1 MKGAGVVK
9 KKAQVFNDAGEAVEI
24 VGESRKRSS
33 DGGFAS
39 DDGGGGGGGGS
50 GESILREMGDDRRT
64 EDGEEEEDDEDE
76 DDGGD
81 EEEVEGEDGAQEERP
96 KLDEGYFE
104 IEAIRRKRIRKGKVQ
119 YLIKWRGWPET
130 ANTWEPLENLQSIAD
145 VIDAFEGSLRP
156 GKPGRKRKRKYAGPH
171 SLMKKKQRLTSTSN
185 DAAEK
190 SDSSNTSLNNSS
202 LPDDIP
208 GPVDLSGSSLRKG
221 DGEAKNAYA
230 SNQVEAN
237 SGSVGMVREVGLVE
251 EEKEYDPT
259 LNELR
264 GPVNNSNGVAGGSQV
279 GGVGSEGDNVRP
291 ANGLLKVYPKDLDKN
306 SRFIGAKRRKSGSVK
321 RFKQDASTSNNHTT
335 VMDHQNVAPELTTL
349 DSFGRIARIGDEYP
363 VMDHQNVAPELTTLD
378 SFGRIARIGDEYP
391 GVSENNNGAQKSKM
405 EELDITKI
413 LKPMSFSTCLIN
425 NVQGAMVT
433 FLALRSD
440 GKEVMVDNRFLKA
453 HNPLL
458 LIDFYEQHLKYNP
471 TA

>member
-9 KKAQVFNDAGEAVEI
+9 KKAQVLNDAGEAVEI
-24 VGESRKRSS
+24 VGESRKRSG

-39 DDGGGGGGGGS
+39 DDGGGGGGGGGS

-64 EDGEEEEDDEDE
+64 EDGEDEEDEEDE

-81 EEEVEGEDGAQEERP
+81 EEEEEGEDGAQEERP

-156 GKPGRKRKRKYAGPH
+156 GKPGRKRKRKYGGPQ

-202 LPDDIP
+202 LPEIP
-208 GPVDLSGSSLRKG
+208 GSVDLSGSSLRRG
-221 DGEAKNAYA
+221 DGEAKDAYA
-230 SNQVEAN
+230 SYQVEAN
-237 SGSVGMVREVGLVE
+237 SGSVGMLRQVSLVE

-264 GPVNNSNGVAGGSQV
+264 GPVSNSNGVAGCSQV
-279 GGVGSEGDNVRP
+279 GGVGSEGDNARP
-291 ANGLLKVYPKDLDKN
+291 ANGLLKVYPKDHDKN

-335 VMDHQNVAPELTTL
+335 ITDHQNVT
-349 DSFGRIARIGDEYP
+349 
-363 VMDHQNVAPELTTLD
+363 PELTTLD

-391 GVSENNNGAQKSKM
+391 GVSENNNASQKTKM

-413 LKPMSFSTCLIN
+413 LKPMSFSTSVTDN
-425 NVQGAMVT
+425 AQDVMVT

>member
-1 MKGAGVVK
+1 
-9 KKAQVFNDAGEAVEI
+9 
-24 VGESRKRSS
+24 
-33 DGGFAS
+33 
-39 DDGGGGGGGGS
+39 
-50 GESILREMGDDRRT
+50 
-64 EDGEEEEDDEDE
+64 
-76 DDGGD
+76 
-81 EEEVEGEDGAQEERP
+81 
-96 KLDEGYFE
+96 
-104 IEAIRRKRIRKGKVQ
+104 
-119 YLIKWRGWPET
+119 
-130 ANTWEPLENLQSIAD
+130 
-145 VIDAFEGSLRP
+145 
-156 GKPGRKRKRKYAGPH
+156 
-171 SLMKKKQRLTSTSN
+171 
-185 DAAEK
+185 
-190 SDSSNTSLNNSS
+190 
-202 LPDDIP
+202 
-208 GPVDLSGSSLRKG
+208 
-221 DGEAKNAYA
+221 
-230 SNQVEAN
+230 
-237 SGSVGMVREVGLVE
+237 MVREVGLVE

-363 VMDHQNVAPELTTLD
+363 
-378 SFGRIARIGDEYP
+378 

>member
-1 MKGAGVVK
+1 MKGLGVK
-9 KKAQVFNDAGEAVEI
+9 KKTQVLNDAGEVDTAVEAF
-24 VGESRKRSS
+24 GKRIG
-33 DGGFAS
+33 DGGFFS
-39 DDGGGGGGGGS
+39 GDGVGGGG
-50 GESILREMGDDRRT
+50 ESIFREIGDDRRT
-64 EDGEEEEDDEDE
+64 EDGEEEEEEEDE
-76 DDGGD
+76 DDEDDVG
-81 EEEVEGEDGAQEERP
+81 EEEEEEGGGERVGGQEERP

-104 IEAIRRKRIRKGKVQ
+104 IEAIRRKRVRKGKVQ

-156 GKPGRKRKRKYAGPH
+156 GKPGRKRKRKYGGPH
-171 SLMKKKQRLTSTSN
+171 SHMKKKQQRLTSTSL

-190 SDSSNTSLNNSS
+190 SDSSTSLNNSS
-202 LPDDIP
+202 LPDIP

-221 DGEAKNAYA
+221 DGEAKNAYV

-237 SGSVGMVREVGLVE
+237 SGNVGMVRQVSLIE

-264 GPVNNSNGVAGGSQV
+264 GPANNSNGAGCSQV
-279 GGVGSEGDNVRP
+279 GGIGCEGDNVRP
-291 ANGLLKVYPKDLDKN
+291 NGLLKVYPKELDKN

-321 RFKQDASTSNNHTT
+321 RFKQDGSTSNNQIVTI
-335 VMDHQNVAPELTTL
+335 DQNLTPDLTTL
-349 DSFGRIARIGDEYP
+349 DSFGRIARIS
-363 VMDHQNVAPELTTLD
+363 N
-378 SFGRIARIGDEYP
+378 EYP
-391 GVSENNNGAQKSKM
+391 GVLENNNLSQKTKT
-405 EELDITKI
+405 EELEILKI
-413 LKPMSFSTCLIN
+413 LKPMSFSASVSD
-425 NVQGAMVT
+425 NVQDVLVT

-458 LIDFYEQHLKYNP
+458 LIEFYEQHLKYNRTP
-471 TA
+471 